1 MENNNTPQFASFLI
15 PKPTILIL
23 SSKNRHFSKRW
34 KMDHRI
40 LIPWRF
46 CNLPRPVGTVES
58 CLACFFAFMQMRLCH
73 WAKYRKYTGTS
84 RNDERDLDA
93 ITFNDISLF
102 SFLYIAET
110 ALLYG
115 VKNVVPASTLFS
127 LGKINLPAAT
137 GSMHENNRE
146 EWWKNRSS
154 CLETKTVNRSF
165 CGRTIEWNR

>member
-1 MENNNTPQFASFLI
+1 
-15 PKPTILIL
+15 
-23 SSKNRHFSKRW
+23 
-34 KMDHRI
+34 
-40 LIPWRF
+40 
-46 CNLPRPVGTVES
+46 
-58 CLACFFAFMQMRLCH
+58 MQMRLCH

-154 CLETKTVNRSF
+154 CLETKTVNCSRSAVERLNGTVKPMAIMVYSMEN
-165 CGRTIEWNR
+165 CGVKDV